1 MVWEFAT
8 ARRILFGPG
17 VRHQLRDAI
26 ARFGTRPLLVTG
38 RHAARAGV
46 IPDIGAAASV
56 IVGGE
61 PTIQTVRSGVE
72 VYRKERCDFVVGVG
86 GGSALDTAKA
96 IAALATNSGEP
107 LDYIEVIGRGRQ
119 LDAAPAACVAVPTTA
134 GTGAEATRNA
144 VLGSP
149 EHGVKASLRHP
160 AMLPRLA
167 VVDPELTLTQ
177 PHNVTVSTGLDALT
191 QLIEPY
197 VSSRATPLT
206 DVLCLDGIARVS
218 RSLRRT
224 ASPSGSS
231 DLEART
237 EMSLASLFGG
247 LALANAGLGVVHGF
261 AAPIGAMFSAPHA
274 AVCAALLP
282 HGMAANLRALRTRA
296 AGHQALGRYRQIAVA
311 FTGDPAASAESGVEA
326 VASLCD
332 DLGVSG
338 LSAYGVREEDV
349 DEVCRRAQ
357 RASSMKANPIDLSD
371 EELRATMIAAL

>member
-8 ARRILFGPG
+8 AGRILFGPG

-38 RHAARAGV
+38 RHAACEGV
-46 IPDIGAAASV
+46 IPDIGAAATV

-72 VYRKERCDFVVGVG
+72 VYRKERCDVVVGVG

-119 LDAAPAACVAVPTTA
+119 LEATPAACVAVPTTA
-134 GTGAEATRNA
+134 GTGSEATRNA

-206 DVLCLDGIARVS
+206 DVLCLEGIARVS
-218 RSLRRT
+218 RSLRRA

-237 EMSLASLFGG
+237 DMSLASLFGG

-296 AGHQALGRYRQIAVA
+296 AGHQSLGRYRQIAVA
-311 FTGDPAASAESGVEA
+311 FTGNPAASAESGVEA
-326 VASLCD
+326 IASLCG
-332 DLGVSG
+332 DLAVSG
-338 LSAYGVREEDV
+338 LSAYGVRQEDV
-349 DEVCRRAQ
+349 DVVCRRAR
-357 RASSMKANPIDLSD
+357 RASSMKANPIELAD
-371 EELRATMIAAL
+371 EELRATIIAAF